1 MNPQNPSFERLRW
14 ESAVHPEESSVKLRK
29 DGKWYFPLGRPT
41 TQVSRTHI
49 SLTKSVGQHQHQTLT
64 LIELART
71 CWAIL
76 SNICKVVCRNGPTA
90 PVHLRHCIPGLQEQ
104 HPSHLGH
111 LQYKG
116 SKRTLS
122 SFTGF
127 SSKCWCT
134 LQKVCFLEAA
144 KGTLADSEIDTSVA
158 LIPAVNYA
166 SRILG
171 QNSLFSLIIKSKE

>member
-1 MNPQNPSFERLRW
+1 MLAN
-14 ESAVHPEESSVKLRK
+14 
-29 DGKWYFPLGRPT
+29 
-41 TQVSRTHI
+41 I
-49 SLTKSVGQHQHQTLT
+49 STNTLT

-111 LQYKG
+111 LQYKR

-122 SFTGF
+122 SSTGF

-171 QNSLFSLIIKSKE
+171 QNSLFSLIIKSKEQVFQKETRNIPKPKTWESKKNMCFG